1 MALEPI
7 SKTRLY
13 SKIMKIIKEQI
24 RTGTYR
30 PGERLP
36 SERSLAEILEVG
48 RSSVRE
54 AMTVLES
61 IGILEV
67 RPGEGTFVRDFRDNN
82 SMEIFFDSLSTIWD
96 IAPEEILDLL
106 QVRKLLEPHSAYL
119 AATHRTEEDV
129 EELEEIIDQMKEA
142 ALKKE
147 VGEELD
153 FRFHYVIARSTKNT
167 VLLNVLQALSDM
179 MYKGLQQTR
188 WMALSN
194 PRRVEDIIN
203 DHTKIKDSIERR
215 DSDGAK
221 KYMLLHLENVE
232 SNFRQYL
239 KEE

>member
-1 MALEPI
+1 
-7 SKTRLY
+7 
-13 SKIMKIIKEQI
+13 MKIIKEQI

-203 DHTKIKDSIERR
+203 DHTQIKDSIERR